1 MTASILSRS
10 AATINI
16 NHLRHGA
23 TYRAITHCGSMAV
36 GEYLGIEVIYD
47 DWRILLRHR
56 GGTESIAVAE
66 LASVTP
72 STPGAQAR

>member
-1 MTASILSRS
+1 MTANILSRS
-10 AATINI
+10 TATISI
-16 NHLRHGA
+16 NHVRPGA
-23 TYRAITHCGSMAV
+23 TYRAITHCGSIAV

-47 DWRILLRHR
+47 DWRILLRHD

-72 STPGAQAR
+72 EPLVR